1 MCSVK
6 IEPVE
11 DEKQPGNELQNNSDV
26 QSLNNTE
33 NLSIKEELEDFDV
46 DELLKDDGSEQV
58 VDKQDKEASQLVI
71 QCPTCFKEFLGLNRL
86 KLHIDS
92 NHEYQEER
100 VQCQI
105 CGWRMLGKGYEDHVL
120 LTHRNLLNND
130 QYMLAPRVM
139 TKRRILPVP
148 TPPPEKYDGPGYQVQ
163 FNSENPWQD
172 ILSTSSRQ
180 KRNIDAGLISKIMST
195 KATSETLDEDQIL
208 SLDIRHRQ
216 ISKMLLQGTLPHVAN
231 CKKLQQ
237 KIEFIGGLELNSY
250 YKNYLENY
258 RQYKIRTKLLEKFKD
273 KLSVNQ
279 KTAMQEKIN
288 NDEKTLLQTYVPIG
302 NTPDHLFA
310 DQKNIRDKINSI
322 KEIKVTKEKIKQ
334 TQINQILGNLR
345 AKGVLAKPQIH
356 KISKPSPSPPKK
368 IFVPSQKLKAD
379 LMAMLA
385 SNNSS
390 IIQKSI
396 LPKSNSKLFKIL
408 PKPTAPPAK
417 DPLAFED
424 EGMEHQESGPLHCQT
439 VSAQSVIALNI
450 PMEDI
455 IEKPSSDLKLKADI
469 SIKQEC

>member
-6 IEPVE
+6 IEPL
-11 DEKQPGNELQNNSDV
+11 DDDKQPGHKLQSSDSE
-26 QSLNNTE
+26 SLNNTE

-46 DELLKDDGSEQV
+46 DELLKDDDSEQV
-58 VDKQDKEASQLVI
+58 VDKQDKEPSQLVI

-130 QYMLAPRVM
+130 QYMLAPRLL

-148 TPPPEKYDGPGYQVQ
+148 TPAPEKYEGPGYQVQ

-180 KRNIDAGLISKIMST
+180 KRHIDAGLISKIMST
-195 KATSETLDEDQIL
+195 KAISETLDEDQIL
-208 SLDIRHRQ
+208 SLDIRHQ
-216 ISKMLLQGTLPHVAN
+216 QMSKALHLNVEN

-288 NDEKTLLQTYVPIG
+288 NDEKALLQTYVSID
-302 NTPDHLFA
+302 TKPDYLFA
-310 DQKNIRDKINSI
+310 DQKNIREKINNI

-334 TQINQILGNLR
+334 SQINQILGNLR
-345 AKGVLAKPQIH
+345 AKGVLTKPQIH
-356 KISKPSPSPPKK
+356 KISKPSPPKK

-424 EGMEHQESGPLHCQT
+424 EGMEHQESGSGPLHCQT

>member
-1 MCSVK
+1 MSK
-6 IEPVE
+6 ALHLNVE
-11 DEKQPGNELQNNSDV
+11 
-26 QSLNNTE
+26 
-33 NLSIKEELEDFDV
+33 
-46 DELLKDDGSEQV
+46 
-58 VDKQDKEASQLVI
+58 
-71 QCPTCFKEFLGLNRL
+71 
-86 KLHIDS
+86 
-92 NHEYQEER
+92 
-100 VQCQI
+100 
-105 CGWRMLGKGYEDHVL
+105 
-120 LTHRNLLNND
+120 
-130 QYMLAPRVM
+130 
-139 TKRRILPVP
+139 
-148 TPPPEKYDGPGYQVQ
+148 
-163 FNSENPWQD
+163 
-172 ILSTSSRQ
+172 
-180 KRNIDAGLISKIMST
+180 
-195 KATSETLDEDQIL
+195 
-208 SLDIRHRQ
+208 
-216 ISKMLLQGTLPHVAN
+216 N

-288 NDEKTLLQTYVPIG
+288 NDEKTLLQTYVPIDK
-302 NTPDHLFA
+302 TPDYLFA
-310 DQKNIRDKINSI
+310 DQKNIRDKINNI

-424 EGMEHQESGPLHCQT
+424 KGMEHQESGPLHCQT